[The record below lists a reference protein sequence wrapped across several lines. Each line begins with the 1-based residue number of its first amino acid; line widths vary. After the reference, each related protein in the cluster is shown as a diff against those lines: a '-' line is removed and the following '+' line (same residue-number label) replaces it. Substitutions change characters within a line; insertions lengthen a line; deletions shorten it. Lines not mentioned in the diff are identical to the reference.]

1 MHYARRMIALAVLTS
16 WLMACSDTESKPSL
30 SKSNLSV
37 SRKIDVLGERF
48 GFSIKQVEKVESS
61 LNENGE
67 QTVSV
72 TIGSSRQNTFTLNL
86 LRTNVKKGYSAQSKQ
101 SDNPEIVLSALWD
114 GDQYIQSERHDTV
127 VNLKVRSVTPKT
139 AVILV
144 SGTLVNP
151 ATGGYLKLNTS
162 MLRVEGDCLK
172 ELLSGQPFDMQNDT

>member
-16 WLMACSDTESKPSL
+16 WLMACSDTESKPPL

-86 LRTNVKKGYSAQSKQ
+86 LRSNVKKVIA
-101 SDNPEIVLSALWD
+101 
-114 GDQYIQSERHDTV
+114 
-127 VNLKVRSVTPKT
+127 LKVSNQ
-139 AVILV
+139 I
-144 SGTLVNP
+144 TLRL
-151 ATGGYLKLNTS
+151 Y
-162 MLRVEGDCLK
+162 
-172 ELLSGQPFDMQNDT
+172 